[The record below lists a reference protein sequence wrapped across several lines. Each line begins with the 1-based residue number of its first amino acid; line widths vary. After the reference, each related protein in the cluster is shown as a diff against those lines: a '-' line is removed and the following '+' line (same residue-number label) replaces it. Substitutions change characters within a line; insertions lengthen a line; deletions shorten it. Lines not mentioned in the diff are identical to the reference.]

1 MVMVHAPTVGLESMT
16 NIIELASAGTL
27 TNLGFDKAYLP
38 YTPPPVPSTNT
49 LKKFLFELRVDDIL
63 LTGKE
68 IKNKEL
74 ALLYDKGEYKT

>member
-1 MVMVHAPTVGLESMT
+1 M
-16 NIIELASAGTL
+16 

-38 YTPPPVPSTNT
+38 YIPPPVPSTNT
-49 LKKFLFELRVDDIL
+49 LKKFLFELGVDVIL

-74 ALLYDKGEYKT
+74 ALLCDKGEDKNLIASFVKLLFW